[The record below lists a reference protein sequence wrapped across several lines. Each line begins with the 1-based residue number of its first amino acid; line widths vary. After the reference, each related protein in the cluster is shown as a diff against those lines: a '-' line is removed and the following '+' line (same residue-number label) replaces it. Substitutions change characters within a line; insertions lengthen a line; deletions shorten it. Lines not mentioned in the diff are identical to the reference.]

1 MLTTF
6 KMLYA
11 PIFFGGFA
19 VAALTLVQM
28 GAGLFWLPVLVVL
41 AIALSLIAE
50 SFAPYEPL
58 WNKSLKDR
66 QRDLIHSFVNEGSI
80 VGMVALLPVIVG
92 LVPWPSVWPAGLP
105 LWIEVVAA
113 VTLLDIGI
121 TLVHFASHRVDWL
134 WRFHAVHHSVK
145 RMYGFNGLLKHPV
158 HQTME
163 ITGGALPWLL
173 VGVPSDVAAIAAT
186 FVAIQLLLQ
195 HSNVDMKIGPLKFIW
210 AVAPVHRHHHV
221 ASAERGDVNFGLFFT
236 FWDVMLGTACF
247 STSKDVRAGSIGIED
262 RPDYPHEYLA
272 QLVEPF
278 R

>member
-173 VGVPSDVAAIAAT
+173 VGVPSIVVAAFKRGHENRTAQIHLGGRSCSPAPSRCICRARRCELWS
-186 FVAIQLLLQ
+186 LLYILGCDAWNRLLFDEQ
-195 HSNVDMKIGPLKFIW
+195 RRARRLNR
-210 AVAPVHRHHHV
+210 HRGQ
-221 ASAERGDVNFGLFFT
+221 ARLPA
-236 FWDVMLGTACF
+236 
-247 STSKDVRAGSIGIED
+247 
-262 RPDYPHEYLA
+262 
-272 QLVEPF
+272 
-278 R
+278 